1 MIKNSFNEEYKTPKC
16 KVVGIHVQKVVCT
29 SPTDY
34 TLGGGGFY
42 DDSSTND
49 NGEY

>member
-29 SPTDY
+29 SPYGAEGQAGADASY
-34 TLGGGGFY
+34 NDLGE
-42 DDSSTND
+42 
-49 NGEY
+49 EY